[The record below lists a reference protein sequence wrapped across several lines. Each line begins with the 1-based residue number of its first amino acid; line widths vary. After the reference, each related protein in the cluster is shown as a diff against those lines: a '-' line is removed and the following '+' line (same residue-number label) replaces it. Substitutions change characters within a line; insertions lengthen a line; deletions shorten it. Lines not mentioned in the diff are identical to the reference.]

1 MFSMALKTA
10 DYILQWKPLGELIQS
25 ACDLHNVDLQCRFYK
40 VDSPYSTLA
49 VDFVAQFNTPD
60 PPKIESGSPLN
71 ELDLVEPLT
80 MAS

>member
-1 MFSMALKTA
+1 MPTTFFNGNL
-10 DYILQWKPLGELIQS
+10 WKSLSNQRVIYTMWIY
-25 ACDLHNVDLQCRFYK
+25 NVDLQCRFYK
-40 VDSPYSTLA
+40 VDSTYSTLA
-49 VDFVAQFNTPD
+49 VDFVAKFNTPD